1 MSSQLLKK
9 LGKYGG
15 LLGSIVVCQ
24 AVGGLGGIWTAKD
37 VREWYPTLEKPSF
50 NPPNWL
56 FGPVWSLLYALM
68 GASAWLTWRHADE
81 RAVKHAA
88 LQLFSIQFALNSL
101 WSFIFFRLH
110 SPRWAFF
117 EIVMLWG
124 AIGMTLVAI
133 WKINRLAGMLFLP
146 YLLWTS
152 FAVLLNFRIWRL
164 NPEQH

>member
-1 MSSQLLKK
+1 MSNQLLKTLAK
-9 LGKYGG
+9 FGG
-15 LLGSIVVCQ
+15 LLGSIAVCQ
-24 AVGGLGGIWTAKD
+24 AVGGAGEIWTAKG

-56 FGPVWSLLYALM
+56 FGPVWSLLYGIM
-68 GASAWLTWRHADE
+68 GVSAWLTWRHGDE
-81 RAVKHAA
+81 RSRKHAF
-88 LQLFSIQFALNSL
+88 QLFSIQLALNSL

-117 EIVMLWG
+117 EIVLLWG
-124 AIGMTLVAI
+124 AIVLTLFALLKV
-133 WKINRLAGMLFLP
+133 NRLAGILFIP

-164 NPEQH
+164 NSEQH